1 MLLSD
6 LAESL
11 ERELT
16 YPIGSEAVVA
26 RMGTVRIEGPS
37 GDGDQTIDSILDP
50 LGQTSFDS
58 ADGLFATIY
67 GNLSD
72 EHIGRKYYDDRGTTG
87 RETRGGP
94 SETEDVSF

>member
-1 MLLSD
+1 MLLSA
-6 LAESL
+6 LSESL

-16 YPIGSEAVVA
+16 YPIESETVVD
-26 RMGTVRIEGPS
+26 RMGTVRIEGPN
-37 GDGDQTIDSILDP
+37 GDGDQTIASILEP
-50 LGQTSFDS
+50 IGTTSFDS

-72 EHIGRKYYDDRGTTG
+72 DHIGRKYYDDRGTQQEPRDDT
-87 RETRGGP
+87 